1 MFFDLPVSS
10 FWAYRSCLET
20 VDNKSWLTFVKTWGG
35 GKSVN
40 LYFCNLQYVWRI
52 FFCSILDRMNRRNGR

>member
-20 VDNKSWLTFVKTWGG
+20 VDNKSWLTFVKTWGV
-35 GKSVN
+35 KV
-40 LYFCNLQYVWRI
+40 LICIFAIYVRQEVVQVI
-52 FFCSILDRMNRRNGR
+52 VQHDV

>member
-20 VDNKSWLTFVKTWGG
+20 VDNKKLVNFLLKRGGVKVLICIFAIYNMFGEYF
-35 GKSVN
+35 SVP
-40 LYFCNLQYVWRI
+40 
-52 FFCSILDRMNRRNGR
+52 S

>member
-35 GKSVN
+35 VKVLICIFAIYNMFGEYFSVP
-40 LYFCNLQYVWRI
+40 
-52 FFCSILDRMNRRNGR
+52 S